1 MKLKAKQAF
10 SWAHDH
16 VRVEEFAKG
25 QTIETDDQD
34 LIRVSLEEGWT
45 VKDTSKS
52 KEDKEEKAD
61 PKALL
66 EKEIADLEAQIKAA
80 SEADAPALQTEL
92 DAKRAALAAL

>member
-25 QTIETDDQD
+25 QVIETEDED

-45 VKDTSKS
+45 VKDTTKTKNDSG
-52 KEDKEEKAD
+52 EAKA
-61 PKALL
+61 AL
-66 EKEIADLEAQIKAA
+66 EKEIADLEERIKAA
-80 SEADAPALQTEL
+80 SAADAPALQEQLT
-92 DAKRAALAAL
+92 AKREALAAL